1 MLLLHTAQ
9 KIKFSIKDFSSR
21 CDQNCRKLR
30 IWSHL
35 LKKSLMKNFIFY
47 AVLSVIRMGKAEG
60 NDKNQKI
67 IHEYG
72 DDIFFPRHAFEEST
86 KWEQRWKSVLK
97 EIQPDSVAKALK
109 VCDMDLYPNIY
120 VLLKFLGTVAITSC
134 KCKRSGSVLKRLN
147 TYLPA
152 AMYQNRLSALALT
165 WMLKLM
171 LNGV

>member
-9 KIKFSIKDFSSR
+9 KLKFSIKDFSSR

-67 IHEYG
+67 IHEYRE
-72 DDIFFPRHAFEEST
+72 DIFFPRHAFEEYT
-86 KWEQRWKSVLK
+86 KWERRWKSVLK
-97 EIQPDSVAKALK
+97 ENQPDSVAKALK
-109 VCDMDLYPNIY
+109 VCDMDSYPNIY
-120 VLLKFLGTVAITSC
+120 MSLKILGSVAITSC
-134 KCKRSGSVLKRLN
+134 KCKRSGSVLKRF
-147 TYLPA
+147 TYLPTS
-152 AMYQNRLSALALT
+152 MYQNRSSALALT
-165 WMLKLM
+165 WMLTLM
-171 LNGV
+171 LNVV